1 MIQKGIHVKITLY
14 LLLAILGLFVS
25 GCSTATYKL
34 FDDNGT
40 AIRSVTDSN
49 YSEETQFEWKI
60 TKGDRIE
67 IVVANQSTGDGNQEL
82 NVLLNTAGRMNYQTR
97 DGTEGFLIPTDGT
110 VRLPLVGAVKIS
122 GLTEV
127 QATDTLTTAYRKYL
141 KSPFVS
147 VKILNQKLFVLGE
160 VRKPGVVQVTNGT
173 MSLFEA
179 LAYAG
184 DLTDDA
190 QRTNVKVIRGGL
202 RTPMVKE
209 INLADLSQ
217 MKLTSLLVQ
226 PNDIIYVQPRD
237 MKAYNVAFKEQ
248 MPFFDLLTS
257 MMSPFVSYTSIKN
270 GKAVDVFLFK

>member
-1 MIQKGIHVKITLY
+1 MQKGIHVKITLY
-14 LLLAILGLFVS
+14 LLLATLGLFVS

-40 AIRSVTDSN
+40 AIRSVADSN

-60 TKGDRIE
+60 AKGDRIE

-217 MKLTSLLVQ
+217 MKLTSLLLQ

-248 MPFFDLLTS
+248 MPLFDLLTS
-257 MMSPFVSYTSIKN
+257 MLSPFVSYTSIKN